1 MRLASVGTSAICAQF
16 IAASH
21 RVPSVTFTT
30 AYSRDA
36 ERAQAFADANQIAS
50 TSSDYDELLHSD
62 DVDGLYIASPN
73 SIHFEQSLAALRAG
87 KHVIVEKPA
96 TPDAASFQVLTQEA
110 GKNGVVLLEAMRN
123 AYDPGTEAIRQLLP
137 ELGTLRRASFSFCQR
152 SSKYDA
158 LLAGQSYNV
167 FDPAMAGGTLLDLGV
182 YCLSAAVLLFGAPD
196 SIVGRSI
203 PLPTGADGAGAA
215 LLSYPGLLVEVSYS
229 KMSDSALPSE
239 IQGEQG
245 TLLIDHIADP
255 RQLRLQPLK
264 GTPVAREISKPPGNL
279 EYSLERFVALVNG
292 DRDASSGHERT
303 LTTLRLTD
311 ELRSPTGRAIDA
323 RRAV

>member
-1 MRLASVGTSAICAQF
+1 MRLASVGTSSISTQF

-36 ERAQAFADANQIAS
+36 VRARTFADANGIAAP
-50 TSSDYDELLHSD
+50 SSDYDELLDSD
-62 DVDGLYIASPN
+62 DVDGLYIATPN
-73 SIHFEQSLAALRAG
+73 SVHFEQCLAALRAG

-96 TPDAASFQVLTQEA
+96 TPDAASFQLLAEEA
-110 GKNGVVLLEAMRN
+110 TRNGVVLLEAMRN
-123 AYDPGTEAIRQLLP
+123 AYDPGTEALRQLLP
-137 ELGTLRRASFSFCQR
+137 DLGPLRRASFNFCQR

-158 LLAGQSYNV
+158 FLAGGSYNV

-182 YCLSAAVLLFGAPD
+182 YCLSAAVQLFGAPET
-196 SIVGRSI
+196 IVGRSI

-215 LLSYPGLLVEVSYS
+215 LLTYPGLLVDISYS
-229 KMSDSALPSE
+229 KMSDSTLPSE

-255 RQLRLQPLK
+255 RLLRLQPVK
-264 GTPVAREISKPPGNL
+264 GTAVEREIAKPAGNL

-292 DRDASSGHERT
+292 DRNAATDHERT
-303 LTTLRLTD
+303 INTLRLTD
-311 ELRSPTGRAIDA
+311 ELRSPTGSAIDA
-323 RRAV
+323 RQTI

>member
-16 IAASH
+16 IAASQ
-21 RVPSVTFTT
+21 RVPAVTFTT

-36 ERAQAFADANQIAS
+36 GRARTFADDNGIVA
-50 TSSDYDELLHSD
+50 TSSDFDELLHSE

-73 SIHFEQSLAALRAG
+73 SVHFEQSLAALRAG

-96 TPDAASFQVLTQEA
+96 TPDAASFQLLAEEA

-123 AYDPGTEAIRQLLP
+123 AYDPGTEVIRGLLP
-137 ELGTLRRASFSFCQR
+137 ELGTLRRASLAFCQR

-158 LLAGQSYNV
+158 LLAGKSFNV

-215 LLSYPGLLVEVSYS
+215 LLTYPGLLVEVSYS
-229 KMSDSALPSE
+229 KMSDSSLPSE
-239 IQGEQG
+239 IQGERG

-255 RQLRLQPLK
+255 RLLRLQPFK
-264 GTPVAREISKPPGNL
+264 GTAVEHGIAKPSGNL
-279 EYSLERFVALVNG
+279 EYSLERFVALVTG
-292 DRDASSGHERT
+292 DRDASSDHERT
-303 LTTLRLTD
+303 LNTLRLTD
-311 ELRSPTGRAIDA
+311 ELRRSASPVTDA
-323 RRAV
+323 S

>member
-21 RVPSVTFTT
+21 RVSAVTFTT

-36 ERAQAFADANQIAS
+36 ERARAFAEANGVDS
-50 TSSDYDELLHSD
+50 TSSDFDELLHSD
-62 DVDGLYIASPN
+62 HIDGLYIASPN
-73 SIHFEQSLAALRAG
+73 SVHFEQALAALRGG
-87 KHVIVEKPA
+87 KHVLVEKPA
-96 TPDAASFQVLTQEA
+96 TPDAASFEFLVEEA
-110 GKNGVVLLEAMRN
+110 SRNGVVLLEAMRN

-137 ELGTLRRASFSFCQR
+137 ELGTLRRASFAFCQR

-158 LLAGQSYNV
+158 LLAGRSYNV

-196 SIVGRSI
+196 GIVGRSI
-203 PLPTGADGAGAA
+203 ALPTGADGAGAA
-215 LLSYPGLLVEVSYS
+215 LLSYPGLVVDVSYS
-229 KMSDSALPSE
+229 KMSDSASPSE

-255 RQLRLQPLK
+255 RLLRLQPFK
-264 GTPVAREISKPPGNL
+264 GTAVERQISKPPGNL
-279 EYSLERFVALVNG
+279 EYSLERFVALVYG
-292 DRDASSGHERT
+292 DHDASSDHERT
-303 LTTLRLTD
+303 LNTLRLTD
-311 ELRSPTGRAIDA
+311 ELRSAEDSAMAA
-323 RRAV
+323 RRP

>member
-36 ERAQAFADANQIAS
+36 ERARAFADANGIAA
-50 TSSDYDELLHSD
+50 TSSDWDGLLHSD

-73 SIHFEQSLAALRAG
+73 SVHFEQALAALRAG

-96 TPDAASFQVLTQEA
+96 TPDAASFQLLTEVA
-110 GKNGVVLLEAMRN
+110 TRNGLVLLEAMRN

-137 ELGTLRRASFSFCQR
+137 ELGTLRRASFAFCQR

-158 LLAGQSYNV
+158 LLAGKSYNV

-215 LLSYPGLLVEVSYS
+215 LLSYPGLLVDVSYS

-239 IQGEQG
+239 IQGELG

-255 RQLRLQPLK
+255 RLLRLQPFK
-264 GTPVAREISKPPGNL
+264 GTAVEREISKPPGNL

-292 DRDASSGHERT
+292 NRDATADHART
-303 LTTLRLTD
+303 LDTLRLTD
-311 ELRSPTGRAIDA
+311 ELRDPMRGLGLNGL
-323 RRAV
+323 

>member
-16 IAASH
+16 IAASQ

-36 ERAQAFADANQIAS
+36 ARARTFADATAIAN
-50 TSSDYDELLHSD
+50 TSSNYDELLHSD

-73 SIHFEQSLAALRAG
+73 SVHFEQALAALRAG

-96 TPDAASFQVLTQEA
+96 TPDAASFQLLTEEATRNGLVL
-110 GKNGVVLLEAMRN
+110 VEAMRN
-123 AYDPGTEAIRQLLP
+123 AYDPGTEVIRELLP
-137 ELGTLRRASFSFCQR
+137 ELGTLRRASFAFCQR

-158 LLAGQSYNV
+158 FLAGASYNV

-182 YCLSAAVLLFGAPD
+182 YCLSAAVLLFGPPET
-196 SIVGRSI
+196 IVGRSI

-215 LLSYPGLLVEVSYS
+215 LLTYPGLLVDVSYS
-229 KMSDSALPSE
+229 KMSDSTLPSE

-255 RQLRLQPLK
+255 RLLRLQPFK
-264 GTPVAREISKPPGNL
+264 GTAVEREIAKPAGNL
-279 EYSLERFVALVNG
+279 EYSLARFVALVVG
-292 DRDASSGHERT
+292 DRDASADHERT
-303 LTTLRLTD
+303 LNTLRLTD
-311 ELRSPTGRAIDA
+311 ELRSPTGL
-323 RRAV
+323 